1 MKKPISLVLLICI
14 LLSCVSLCA
23 CSLQVIIDKIM
34 PTTAAEPKDE
44 PWQSF
49 EGVIETTVTDSNGN
63 EITISHTDNFT
74 EDDIEFVARFQGCIK
89 RENNL
94 EVDKPSPPALEYV
107 LNCAND
113 GHPILMMQFDN
124 PYIICAYS
132 KLNSLPYVYDE
143 QGYYEFDVQKYVWYK
158 YNTQEDIPEAIED
171 NKLTDFSYLLYDCN
185 IKKDISNNIS
195 YNKNCKFYIEYVS
208 KGSIDLISENMLIY
222 YFRYN
227 EVLGDSKFISYSEDD
242 SCRILELFTDENG
255 EEYLKFQY
263 ARFLIDGTKQE
274 EYSQWDLGHYYSVF
288 QQYYRFYEEDNY
300 FFKINDNNEYY
311 ITYFRLYLEDVTS
324 VLFQ

>member
-1 MKKPISLVLLICI
+1 
-14 LLSCVSLCA
+14 
-23 CSLQVIIDKIM
+23 
-34 PTTAAEPKDE
+34 
-44 PWQSF
+44 
-49 EGVIETTVTDSNGN
+49 
-63 EITISHTDNFT
+63 
-74 EDDIEFVARFQGCIK
+74 
-89 RENNL
+89 
-94 EVDKPSPPALEYV
+94 
-107 LNCAND
+107 
-113 GHPILMMQFDN
+113 
-124 PYIICAYS
+124 
-132 KLNSLPYVYDE
+132 
-143 QGYYEFDVQKYVWYK
+143 
-158 YNTQEDIPEAIED
+158 
-171 NKLTDFSYLLYDCN
+171 
-185 IKKDISNNIS
+185 
-195 YNKNCKFYIEYVS
+195 
-208 KGSIDLISENMLIY
+208 MLIY

-300 FFKINDNNEYY
+300 FFKVNDNNEYY

>member
-1 MKKPISLVLLICI
+1 M
-14 LLSCVSLCA
+14 
-23 CSLQVIIDKIM
+23 
-34 PTTAAEPKDE
+34 
-44 PWQSF
+44 
-49 EGVIETTVTDSNGN
+49 
-63 EITISHTDNFT
+63 
-74 EDDIEFVARFQGCIK
+74 
-89 RENNL
+89 
-94 EVDKPSPPALEYV
+94 
-107 LNCAND
+107 
-113 GHPILMMQFDN
+113 
-124 PYIICAYS
+124 
-132 KLNSLPYVYDE
+132 
-143 QGYYEFDVQKYVWYK
+143 
-158 YNTQEDIPEAIED
+158 
-171 NKLTDFSYLLYDCN
+171 YDCN